1 MADITKTFNTRILN
15 KVDTLEN
22 WNKSTLPLLKG
33 EIAIATV
40 AATAGTGLTEPVCML
55 KIGEDG
61 VKTFSQ
67 LEFNFYAKAS
77 DVLAACKSEASLK
90 TFINNVITDAKLA
103 TSAEMEELAGR
114 VTDAEGAIE
123 TLNGDVDTAGSVAKA
138 IKDAIDALDLAN
150 TYAAKEHEHV
160 AEDITDFADAV
171 KVVKVDE
178 AASADKATSDG
189 NGNVIADTYA
199 LKEHEHVAEDITD
212 FADAVK
218 VVKVDEAVKADE
230 ATKATQDGNG
240 DEIAATY
247 FKKADV
253 ATTNV
258 SAFINDAKYQKDTE
272 VQAAIQAAIAEIN
285 HAVFEKVDAVPAP
298 ADAASNVLYLVPEG
312 DKLNI
317 YAKINDEM
325 VLIDDTDADL
335 SGYALKSELHEHANK
350 DLLDTYTQ
358 TEENLADA
366 VAKKHEHTFVD
377 TDVEDAITKKHA
389 HENATVLDGITAEK
403 VAAWDAAEQ
412 NAKDY
417 ADGLADDYATAEQG
431 AKADTALQEVTTTEN
446 GGLKVTKAEGSTS
459 VNIDFDENVTF
470 IFDCGG
476 SGVVAE

>member
-1 MADITKTFNTRILN
+1 MADITKTFNTRILT

-22 WNKSTLPLLKG
+22 WNKSTLGLLKG

-40 AATAGTGLTEPVCML
+40 AATAGTGLTEPVCMI

-67 LEFNFYAKAS
+67 LEFNVYAKAS
-77 DVLAACKSEASLK
+77 DVLAACKTEAGLK
-90 TFINNVITDAKLA
+90 EFVNGVIADAGIATNEAMGQLA
-103 TSAEMEELAGR
+103 ERVGEAE
-114 VTDAEGAIE
+114 TAIE
-123 TLNGDVDTAGSVAKA
+123 TLNGDEETAGSVAKA

-150 TYAAKEHEHV
+150 TYAAKEHDHV
-160 AEDITDFADAV
+160 AADV
-171 KVVKVDE
+171 
-178 AASADKATSDG
+178 
-189 NGNVIADTYA
+189 
-199 LKEHEHVAEDITD
+199 TD

-240 DEIAATY
+240 DVITDTY

-258 SAFINDAKYQKDTE
+258 SAFVNDAKYQKDTE
-272 VQAAIQAAIAEIN
+272 VAAAIQAAIAEIN
-285 HAVFEKVDAVPAP
+285 HAVFQKVDAVPE
-298 ADAASNVLYLVPEG
+298 AANAESNVLYLVPEG

-335 SGYALKSELHEHANK
+335 SGYALKTELHEHANK

-366 VAKKHEHTFVD
+366 VAKKHEHTFAD
-377 TDVEDAITKKHA
+377 ADVEDVIAKKHEHA
-389 HENATVLDGITAEK
+389 NATVLDAISAEK

-417 ADGLADDYATAEQG
+417 ADGLAGNYATAAQG
-431 AKADTALQEVTTTEN
+431 AKADTAIQEITTTAN
-446 GGLKVTKAEGSTS
+446 NGLKVTQAEGSTS

-476 SGVVAE
+476 SGVTE

>member
-1 MADITKTFNTRILN
+1 MPDITKTFNTRILN

-22 WNKSTLPLLKG
+22 WNKSTLGLKKG

-40 AATAGTGLTEPVCML
+40 AATAGTGLTEPVCMI

-67 LEFNFYAKAS
+67 LDFNVYAKAS
-77 DVLAACKSEASLK
+77 DVLAACKTEDGLK
-90 TFINNVITDAKLA
+90 AFINGVIADAGIATNEAMEKLD
-103 TSAEMEELAGR
+103 GR
-114 VTDAEGAIE
+114 VDTVEGDIE
-123 TLNGDVDTAGSVAKA
+123 TLNGDESTAGSVAKA

-150 TYAAKEHEHV
+150 TYAAKEHDHV
-160 AEDITDFADAV
+160 AADV
-171 KVVKVDE
+171 
-178 AASADKATSDG
+178 
-189 NGNVIADTYA
+189 
-199 LKEHEHVAEDITD
+199 TD

-240 DEIAATY
+240 DVIADTY

-272 VQAAIQAAIAEIN
+272 VAAAIQAAIAEIN
-285 HAVFEKVDAVPAP
+285 HAVFEKVDTVPAP
-298 ADAASNVLYLVPEG
+298 AEAASNVLYLVPEG

-335 SGYALKSELHEHANK
+335 SGYALKSELHEHTNK
-350 DLLDTYTQ
+350 ALLDTYTQ

-377 TDVEDAITKKHA
+377 SDVEDAIAKKHA
-389 HENATVLDGITAEK
+389 HANATVLDAISEEK

-417 ADGLADDYATAEQG
+417 ADGLADNYATAEQG
-431 AKADTALQEVTTTEN
+431 EKADTALQEITTTEN
-446 GGLKVTKAEGSTS
+446 GGLKVTQVEGSTS

-476 SGVVAE
+476 AGVTA